1 VLASS
6 LGAMAAPMIIG
17 FTMESF
23 GPSAYF
29 WTLAIILGLLALYL
43 AYRTRVRQP
52 IPVERQTRFQ
62 PVLARSGELAHSV
75 GKWVMHPLAGWHSR
89 RDDHECEV
97 DDRHPSHWTWPTD
110 GSG

>member
-1 VLASS
+1 
-6 LGAMAAPMIIG
+6 
-17 FTMESF
+17 
-23 GPSAYF
+23 
-29 WTLAIILGLLALYL
+29 
-43 AYRTRVRQP
+43 
-52 IPVERQTRFQ
+52 
-62 PVLARSGELAHSV
+62 V